1 MALRKAILVCSA
13 VVGLWTAG
21 PSLAATYYVSPGGND
36 AAAGTSQATAWRT
49 LAKVNGAK
57 LQPGDSV
64 LLEGGQT
71 FAGPLVVWAS
81 GASGSPITFGSY
93 GAGRATIAG
102 QTNNIV
108 FLHAAS
114 WVTIQNLRLTAEGAD
129 MHVVVSD
136 PRTTSA
142 YVTIRNNL
150 ITDTDAFGINSP
162 SLTDHHWTIQG
173 NTIDQTGETGITFR
187 GSNFSVVGNV
197 VENTGL
203 HPSEAAHGIYAKGPA
218 AQVIG
223 NVVDRFSSSGVSIR
237 YPNSVVRG
245 NVISGGMIGVSYFQ
259 DAGVSSGGT
268 STIAYNRISDVSV
281 AGIFLDDSS
290 YERFVIANNTIRMTE
305 GNGLN
310 LHRVPAL
317 TLVNNLVTGTFD
329 GYTVLLK
336 RPAGTYVER
345 NNLWFPGK
353 VLSDA
358 HGAAGNL
365 GADPLLD
372 AALRPR
378 KGSPVVDAGLALR
391 GLGYRRIC
399 DGKAFHYCGK
409 APDIGALEA
418 RR

>member
-1 MALRKAILVCSA
+1 MALRKMILVCSA
-13 VVGLWTAG
+13 VLGLWTAG
-21 PSLAATYYVSPGGND
+21 PARAAVYYVSPRGND
-36 AAAGTSQATAWRT
+36 AAAGTAPTAAWRT
-49 LAKVNGAK
+49 LAKVNALK
-57 LQPGDSV
+57 FQPGDSV

-81 GASGSPITFGSY
+81 GAPGAPVTFGSY
-93 GAGRATIAG
+93 GTGRATIAD

-108 FLHAAS
+108 FLHAAN

-187 GSNFSVVGNV
+187 GSSFSVIGNV
-197 VENTGL
+197 VESTGL
-203 HPSEAAHGIYAKGPA
+203 NPSEAAHAIYAKGPA

-245 NVISGGMIGVSYFQ
+245 NVISGGLIGVSYFQ

-268 STIAYNRISDVSV
+268 STIAYNRISEVSV
-281 AGIFLDDSS
+281 AGVFLDDSS
-290 YERFVIANNTIRMTE
+290 YERFVIANNTIRMAK

-336 RPAGTYVER
+336 RPTGAYVER
-345 NNLWFPGK
+345 NNLWYPGR
-353 VLSDA
+353 VLADV
-358 HGAAGNL
+358 HTGVGNL

-378 KGSPVVDAGLALR
+378 RGSPVVDAGFAVR
-391 GLGYRRIC
+391 GLYRRGC
-399 DGKAFHYCGK
+399 DGKAFHYCGN
-409 APDIGALEA
+409 APDIGALES
-418 RR
+418 RC

>member
-1 MALRKAILVCSA
+1 
-13 VVGLWTAG
+13 
-21 PSLAATYYVSPGGND
+21 
-36 AAAGTSQATAWRT
+36 
-49 LAKVNGAK
+49 
-57 LQPGDSV
+57 

-71 FAGPLVVWAS
+71 FAGPVVVWAA
-81 GASGSPITFGSY
+81 GASGAPVTFGSY
-93 GAGRATIAG
+93 GTGRATISS

-108 FLHAAS
+108 FLHGAS

-136 PRTTSA
+136 PRKTNA

-187 GSNFSVVGNV
+187 GANFTVVGNV
-197 VENTGL
+197 VESTGL

-223 NVVDRFSSSGVSIR
+223 NVIDRFSSSGVSIR
-237 YPNSVVRG
+237 YPNSIVRG
-245 NVISGGMIGVSYFQ
+245 NVISGGLIGVSYFQ
-259 DAGVSSGGT
+259 DAGVSSSGT
-268 STIAYNRISDVSV
+268 STIAYNRISQVSV
-281 AGIFLDDSS
+281 AGIFLDDSA
-290 YERFVIANNTIRMTE
+290 YERFVIANNTIRMTN

-310 LHRVPAL
+310 LHQVPAL
-317 TLVNNLVTGTFD
+317 TLVNNLVTGTFS
-329 GYTVLLK
+329 GYTALLK
-336 RPAGTYVER
+336 RPSGSYLER
-345 NNLWFPGK
+345 NNLWFPGR
-353 VLSDA
+353 VLADVHS
-358 HGAAGNL
+358 GVGNL

-378 KGSPVVDAGLALR
+378 KGSPVVDAGFAPR
-391 GLGYRRIC
+391 GLGYRRAC

-409 APDIGALEA
+409 APDIGAVES